1 MHMQYTVLSGL
12 VREADL
18 PYTWNTNQVWPTSWK
33 VLITMHQEQLI
44 HAYALNTYVVCT
56 KKFLLLQVMD
66 LQPCKQSSEKQLLD
80 VKQ

>member
-1 MHMQYTVLSGL
+1 
-12 VREADL
+12 
-18 PYTWNTNQVWPTSWK
+18 
-33 VLITMHQEQLI
+33 MHQEQLI